1 MEKQNNQGD
10 IIPELVEFGKS
21 TKRKARYWTVVVYP
35 ESSPPDWIEKVKQ
48 THLAYMI
55 SPIHDRD
62 VTAVGDVKKAHYHL
76 VLMWENP
83 TTFSNVREVLKPIT
97 EVCPQAVNNLG
108 RLARYLVHMDDPD
121 KAQYDVADIQAGGV
135 DVEEM
140 LYSQNNRAKQFEL
153 VHRYCLEHNIT
164 EYKDLLDKTLDDDM
178 TVYHAAINNV
188 STVKAYL
195 ISWEHKIQREYEIAI
210 RNYRKYDNVHGK
222 DWKEEKDHD

>member
-1 MEKQNNQGD
+1 MKKLDNQED

-35 ESSPPDWIEKVKQ
+35 ESSPPDWVEQVKQ
-48 THLAYMI
+48 THLAYLI
-55 SPIHDRD
+55 SPIHDKD
-62 VTAVGDVKKAHYHL
+62 LTAVGDYKKPHYHL

-83 TTFSNVREVLKPIT
+83 TTFANVREVLKPIT

-121 KAQYDVADIQAGGV
+121 KAQYDVADIQSGGV
-135 DVEEM
+135 DLEEM

-164 EYKDLLDKTLDDDM
+164 EYKDLLDRTLEDDM

-195 ISWEHKIQREYEIAI
+195 ISWEHKIQWQREMDAQSF
-210 RNYRKYDNVHGK
+210 RSRYDANGK
-222 DWKEEKDHD
+222 LREDKNHD

>member
-1 MEKQNNQGD
+1 MEKQNNQDD

-35 ESSPPDWIEKVKQ
+35 ESSPADWVEKVKQ

-62 VTAVGDVKKAHYHL
+62 VTAVGDTKKAHYHL

>member
-1 MEKQNNQGD
+1 MEKQNNQDD

-35 ESSPPDWIEKVKQ
+35 ESSPPDWVEQVKQ
-48 THLAYMI
+48 THLAYLI
-55 SPIHDRD
+55 SPIHDKD
-62 VTAVGDVKKAHYHL
+62 LTAVGDYKKPHYHL
-76 VLMWENP
+76 VLMWGNP

-121 KAQYDVADIQAGGV
+121 KAQYDVADIQSGGV
-135 DVEEM
+135 DLEEM

-164 EYKDLLDKTLDDDM
+164 EYKDLLDRTLEDDM

-195 ISWEHKIQREYEIAI
+195 ISWEHKIQWQREMDAQSF
-210 RNYRKYDNVHGK
+210 RSRYDANGK
-222 DWKEEKDHD
+222 LREDKNHD

>member
-1 MEKQNNQGD
+1 MKKLDNQED

-35 ESSPPDWIEKVKQ
+35 ESSPPDWVEQVKQ
-48 THLAYMI
+48 THLAYLI
-55 SPIHDRD
+55 SPIHDKD
-62 VTAVGDVKKAHYHL
+62 LTAVGDYKKPHYHL

-83 TTFSNVREVLKPIT
+83 TTFANVREVLKPIT

-121 KAQYDVADIQAGGV
+121 KAQYDVADIQSGGV
-135 DVEEM
+135 DLEEM

-164 EYKDLLDKTLDDDM
+164 EYKDLLDRTLEDDM

-195 ISWEHKIQREYEIAI
+195 ISWEHKIQWQREMDA
-210 RNYRKYDNVHGK
+210 RSFRSKYDANGK
-222 DWKEEKDHD
+222 LREDKSHD

>member
-35 ESSPPDWIEKVKQ
+35 ESSPPDWVEQVKQ
-48 THLAYMI
+48 THLAYLI
-55 SPIHDRD
+55 SPIHDKD
-62 VTAVGDVKKAHYHL
+62 LTAVGDYKKPHYHL

-164 EYKDLLDKTLDDDM
+164 EYKDLLDRTLEDDM

-195 ISWEHKIQREYEIAI
+195 ISWEHKIQWQREMDAQSF
-210 RNYRKYDNVHGK
+210 RSKYDANGK
-222 DWKEEKDHD
+222 KREDKEP

>member
-1 MEKQNNQGD
+1 MKKLDNQED

-35 ESSPPDWIEKVKQ
+35 ESSPPDWVEQVKQ
-48 THLAYMI
+48 THLAYLI
-55 SPIHDRD
+55 SPIHDKD
-62 VTAVGDVKKAHYHL
+62 LTAVGDYKKPHYHL

-83 TTFSNVREVLKPIT
+83 TTFANVREVLKPIT

-121 KAQYDVADIQAGGV
+121 KAQYDVADIQSGGV
-135 DVEEM
+135 DLEEM
-140 LYSQNNRAKQFEL
+140 LYSQNNRAKHFEL

-164 EYKDLLDKTLDDDM
+164 EYKDLLDRTLEDDM

-195 ISWEHKIQREYEIAI
+195 ISWEHKIQWQREMDAQSF
-210 RNYRKYDNVHGK
+210 RSRYDANGK
-222 DWKEEKDHD
+222 LREDKNHD

>member
-1 MEKQNNQGD
+1 MNQQNNQGD
-10 IIPELVEFGKS
+10 IVPELVEYGKS

-35 ESSPPDWIEKVKQ
+35 ESSPADWIEKVKQ

-62 VTAVGDVKKAHYHL
+62 VTAVGDTKKAHYHL
-76 VLMWENP
+76 VLMWDNP
-83 TTFSNVREVLKPIT
+83 TTFNNVREVLKPIT

-140 LYSQNNRAKQFEL
+140 LYSQNNRVKQFEM

-164 EYKDLLDKTLDDDM
+164 EYKDLLDRTLDDDM
-178 TVYHAAINNV
+178 TVYHAAISNV

-195 ISWEHKIQREYEIAI
+195 ISWEHKIQREYEISV

>member
-1 MEKQNNQGD
+1 MKKPDNQEE

-35 ESSPPDWIEKVKQ
+35 ESSPPDWVEQVKQ
-48 THLAYMI
+48 THLAYLI
-55 SPIHDRD
+55 SPIHDKD
-62 VTAVGDVKKAHYHL
+62 LTAVGDYKKPHYHL

-121 KAQYDVADIQAGGV
+121 KAQYDVADIQSGGV
-135 DVEEM
+135 DLEEM

-164 EYKDLLDKTLDDDM
+164 EYKDLLDRTLEDDM

-195 ISWEHKIQREYEIAI
+195 ISWEHKIQWQREMDAQSF
-210 RNYRKYDNVHGK
+210 RSRYDANGK
-222 DWKEEKDHD
+222 LREDKNHD